1 MTDTDTRIEIYT
13 KDMQYICNLKDLLEN
28 ISDDVR
34 YYRYDIDNDRE
45 QYFYTA
51 CNAMDA
57 VFDVVLDIGCML
69 DALDL
74 DIASTDDIA
83 KCVKS
88 IKEKISILNADKK

>member
-13 KDMQYICNLKDLLEN
+13 KDMQYNCNLKDLLEN

-57 VFDVVLDIGCML
+57 VFDVVSDIGCML

-74 DIASTDDIA
+74 DTASTDDIA